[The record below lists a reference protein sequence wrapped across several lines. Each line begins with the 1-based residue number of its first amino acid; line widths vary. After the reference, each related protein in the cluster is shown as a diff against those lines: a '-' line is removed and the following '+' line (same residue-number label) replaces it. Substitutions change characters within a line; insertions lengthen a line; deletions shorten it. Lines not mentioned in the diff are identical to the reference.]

1 MPYSKVKLISF
12 DLDNTLYDNRP
23 VIAQAEK
30 QSTRYLTSA
39 FKAQNR
45 QFDFSDFS
53 AIRQELLEQADKG
66 SLYDDLTRLRK
77 DVLRQV
83 CASLDNA
90 DIVIEQ
96 ALAIFLNHRSQV
108 QIPQPI
114 HRMLETLAKNYKVV
128 SVTNGNCKAE
138 LLSCSSVFSQNYSPV
153 LGFRAKPHPEML
165 HQVKQD
171 FSLSTEQILHIGD
184 SETSD
189 GEAARAAGCHFH
201 YMSPFAEQKEDYSA
215 VSELMQKL
223 GLS

>member
-23 VIAQAEK
+23 VIALAEQ
-30 QSTRYLTSA
+30 QSTRYLTSE
-39 FKAQNR
+39 FKAQN
-45 QFDFSDFS
+45 QLFDFSEFS
-53 AIRQELLEQADKG
+53 AVRQELIEQTDNG

-77 DVLRQV
+77 DVLSRV

-90 DIVIEQ
+90 DVIIEQ

-108 QIPQPI
+108 EIPQPI
-114 HRMLETLAKNYKVV
+114 NRMLEILAKNYKVV
-128 SVTNGNCKAE
+128 TVTNGNCKAE

-153 LGFRAKPHPEML
+153 HGFRAKPHPEML
-165 HQVKQD
+165 HQVKED

-189 GEAARAAGCHFH
+189 GGAARAAGCHFH
-201 YMSPFAEQKEDYSA
+201 YMSPFAAQEEDYSS
-215 VSELMQKL
+215 VNQLMKKL
-223 GLS
+223 NLG